1 MMNIRNKLIVN
12 DKTSYGENSQA
23 HSLEIYKLYT
33 QMADNISARRQ
44 SANSFLLTANIAII
58 AFVGYVGEN
67 PGNFIVSLS
76 GMALCFIWY
85 RIIRSYKDLN
95 SGKFKVIHEIE
106 KELPLSPYDAE
117 WEALGRGKDS
127 KRYLPFTNIEIW
139 VPGIFGILH
148 ALGAFIKTFVDI

>member
-1 MMNIRNKLIVN
+1 MNIRNKLIVN
-12 DKTSYGENSQA
+12 DKARYGENYQA

-67 PGNFIVSLS
+67 PGNLIVSLA
-76 GMALCFIWY
+76 GTVVCFIWY

-106 KELPLSPYDAE
+106 KELPFSPYEAE

-127 KRYLPFTNIEIW
+127 KRYLPFTSIESY
-139 VPGIFGILH
+139 VPVIFGILH
-148 ALGAFIKTFVDI
+148 VLSFFIS